1 MLRDRVIT
9 AVIAIA
15 IIVPIFV
22 FGGVEG
28 VVLLVG
34 VFGGI
39 ALWELARSLPSL
51 KSPPGKELTFV
62 LGIAMVLAFYLCQ
75 PRALIGALV
84 WFPLLVLVIHLF
96 LYETIDRTVDSAS
109 QMIFAVLYV
118 IVPLSHAIL
127 VRRLDL
133 GVTWVLF
140 IMLVICLGD
149 AGAYFVGR
157 AYGRRRFWEKV
168 SPSKTVEGLGGG
180 VAGNLLGMAVSKA
193 LFPELPA
200 LGILLALTLL
210 LAIAGPLGDLI
221 ASAIKRRLA
230 IKDYGSIMP
239 GHGGVMDRA
248 DSLILA
254 FPTTY
259 YFLLLL
265 TDSVTP

>member
-15 IIVPIFV
+15 IIVPIFL

-28 VVLLVG
+28 VALLVA

-39 ALWELARSLPSL
+39 ALWELARSLPAL
-51 KSPPGKELTFV
+51 KSPPGWELTV
-62 LGIAMVLAFYLCQ
+62 ALGLGMVVAFYACPPGALMA
-75 PRALIGALV
+75 ALIWLPLV
-84 WFPLLVLVIHLF
+84 VLLIHLF
-96 LYETIDRTVDSAS
+96 LYERIERTVDSAS
-109 QMIFAVLYV
+109 QMLFAIMYV

-133 GVTWVLF
+133 GVPWILF
-140 IMLVICLGD
+140 IMVVICLGD

-157 AYGRRRFWEKV
+157 SYGKHRFSAKV

-180 VAGNLLGMAVSKA
+180 VAGNLLGMMASKL
-193 LFPELPA
+193 LFPELPTFEV
-200 LGILLALTLL
+200 LLVLTLL

-259 YFLLLL
+259 YFLLAAH
-265 TDSVTP
+265 SVSP